1 HRRQVAVEDVEVDE
15 WSGRFE
21 FEGRHGGR
29 AAGRQGGRAAGR
41 QGGRAASCGEQGSV
55 AIYPRPQPAAP
66 MRPLFGFLLLFI
78 TTSSLGAQPAPDRFA
93 AVRAS
98 IQAAITDSGIP
109 SIAVAV
115 AKGGRVLW
123 QEGFGWADRE
133 GRVPATEHTMYS
145 LASISKPITATGLM
159 LLVERGRV
167 QLDRPANDYLGRG
180 RITGL
185 AGDASGATV
194 RRIANHTSGL
204 PLHYMFYYDGAADVV
219 PSMDEAI
226 SRYGITVYPP
236 GSTYEYSNLGFGV
249 LDHII
254 ERTSGMTYA
263 DFMRSEVFLPL
274 GMTRSSIH
282 VGPGLEPFAAV
293 RYDPQGRRVPMY
305 DFDHRGASAVYTSAH
320 DLLRFGMFHLKNRLP
335 GMKRILADSTLD
347 AMHTSVHGI
356 PNLEYGIGWRIQ
368 NDENGLRRVS
378 HSGGMPGV
386 ATLLGLY
393 PAEDLAVVVLANTTS
408 NATVGRIASEIVAA
422 LVPRYADTLRVRRA
436 RATPPRPPAWNTPAA
451 LSGQWTGT
459 VRTWQGTQPFTLT
472 FQPDGDVV
480 TSLGNQPRAL
490 LWDTAWLGDSV
501 FVGRFAGSMPTD
513 DARLHRH
520 TIWLK
525 LTLRGGTLSG
535 MATAQTVPPDTVFY
549 ARSAYAELRR

>member
-1 HRRQVAVEDVEVDE
+1 MRL
-15 WSGRFE
+15 S
-21 FEGRHGGR
+21 
-29 AAGRQGGRAAGR
+29 
-41 QGGRAASCGEQGSV
+41 
-55 AIYPRPQPAAP
+55 PAAV
-66 MRPLFGFLLLFI
+66 LLLA
-78 TTSSLGAQPAPDRFA
+78 TATSLAAQSPPDRFA

-115 AKGGRVLW
+115 SKGGKVLW

-167 QLDRPANDYLGRG
+167 QLDRPANDYLARG

-204 PLHYMFYYDGAADVV
+204 PLHYMFYYDGAPDVV

-226 SRYGITVYPP
+226 SRYGITIYPP

-254 ERTSGMTYA
+254 ERTSGMSYA

-282 VGPGLEPFAAV
+282 IGPGLEPFAAV
-293 RYDPQGRRVPMY
+293 RYDAQGRRVPRY
-305 DFDHRGASAVYTSAH
+305 DFDHRGASAAYTSAH

-335 GMKRILADSTLD
+335 GVKRILADSTLD

-356 PNLEYGIGWRIQ
+356 PNVDYGIGWRIQ

-393 PAEDLAVVVLANTTS
+393 PAEDLAVVVLANTTA
-408 NATVGRIASEIVAA
+408 NATVSRIASEIVAA

-436 RATPPRPPAWNTPAA
+436 RATPPQPTPWSTPAKLA
-451 LSGQWTGT
+451 GTWTGT
-459 VRTWQGTQPFTLT
+459 VRTWQGAQPLTLA

-480 TSLGNQPRAL
+480 ATLAGQPRAL
-490 LWDTAWLGDSV
+490 LWGAAWQGDSV
-501 FVGRFAGSMPTD
+501 FVGRFAGTMPTE

-520 TIWLK
+520 TVFLR
-525 LTLRGGTLSG
+525 LTLRGGALSG
-535 MATAQTVPPDTVFY
+535 MATAQTVPPDTVFF
-549 ARSAYAELRR
+549 ARTAYVELGR

>member
-1 HRRQVAVEDVEVDE
+1 MRL
-15 WSGRFE
+15 
-21 FEGRHGGR
+21 
-29 AAGRQGGRAAGR
+29 
-41 QGGRAASCGEQGSV
+41 
-55 AIYPRPQPAAP
+55 IPAAA
-66 MRPLFGFLLLFI
+66 LFLAAVP
-78 TTSSLGAQPAPDRFA
+78 SLAAQAPPDRFA

-115 AKGGRVLW
+115 SKGGKLLW

-133 GRVPATEHTMYS
+133 GRVPASEHTLYS

-159 LLVERGRV
+159 VLVERGRV

-185 AGDASGATV
+185 AGDAPGATV
-194 RRIANHTSGL
+194 RRLANHTSGL
-204 PLHYMFYYDGAADVV
+204 PLHYMFYYDGAPDRV

-226 SRYGITVYPP
+226 GRYAITVTPP

-254 ERTSGMTYA
+254 ERTSGMSYA

-282 VGPGLEPFAAV
+282 VGLGLEPFAAV
-293 RYDPQGRRVPMY
+293 RYDAQSRRVPRY

-356 PNLEYGIGWRIQ
+356 PNLDYGIGWRIQ
-368 NDENGLRRVS
+368 DDENGLRRVS

-393 PAEDLAVVVLANTTS
+393 PAEDLAVVVLANTTA
-408 NATVGRIASEIVAA
+408 NATVGRIAAEIVGA
-422 LVPRYADTLRVRRA
+422 LVPRYADSLRVRRA
-436 RATPPRPPAWNTPAA
+436 RATPPRPTAWGTPAPLA
-451 LSGQWTGT
+451 GTWTGS
-459 VRTWQGTQPFTLT
+459 VRTWQGVEPMTLT

-480 TSLGNQPRAL
+480 ASLGSQPRAL
-490 LWDTAWLGDSV
+490 VWGPAWQGDSV
-501 FVGRFAGSMPTD
+501 FTGRFAATMPTD

-520 TIWLK
+520 SVLLR